1 MALFGRPVQTAY
13 YPNIPEGL
21 ADTSGILMMQYE
33 DFVSECAGAKDTWGV
48 NSVQIQG
55 EKGYIYVEGGSNG
68 ITSLKVVTKDG
79 EAVFDEQNGADHWML
94 EVREITRLM
103 LTDDHAAMY
112 QRMDTM
118 ADVIGVIE
126 EARHRAGIWFPGEES
141 QG

>member
-1 MALFGRPVQTAY
+1 M
-13 YPNIPEGL
+13 
-21 ADTSGILMMQYE
+21 
-33 DFVSECAGAKDTWGV
+33 
-48 NSVQIQG
+48 
-55 EKGYIYVEGGSNG
+55 
-68 ITSLKVVTKDG
+68 TKDG